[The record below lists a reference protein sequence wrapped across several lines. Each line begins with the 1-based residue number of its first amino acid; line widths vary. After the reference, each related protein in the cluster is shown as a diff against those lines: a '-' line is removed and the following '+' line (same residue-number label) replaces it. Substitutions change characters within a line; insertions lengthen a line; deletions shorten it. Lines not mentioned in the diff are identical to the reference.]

1 MFNVIESNMK
11 WKRSVIFSKNSLIN
25 KIVKL
30 LLEKVFSS
38 YCNAV
43 VSTMN
48 KVIIEKNEK
57 YNIFLRDQKHSGIGV
72 SKIVYKIQIRI
83 SMREA

>member
-1 MFNVIESNMK
+1 
-11 WKRSVIFSKNSLIN
+11 
-25 KIVKL
+25 
-30 LLEKVFSS
+30 
-38 YCNAV
+38 
-43 VSTMN
+43 MN